1 MVEMTTVA
9 GTAATMTEI
18 SASSAERL
26 AALRQP
32 STTKKRS
39 KPADTA
45 KVLATGISTTALFG
59 IVAVMGWQTNM
70 GTAQASAS
78 ITPTTLS
85 VPPTIQTAP
94 PVAVTPSVAPLVP
107 VAPATVPTT
116 IPVAVPTTQPLVQTP
131 TVRVPSNTTTKA
143 SG

>member
-1 MVEMTTVA
+1 MVAMTTVA

-32 STTKKRS
+32 SASKKRS

-45 KVLATGISTTALFG
+45 KVLATGLSTTALFG
-59 IVAVMGWQTNM
+59 MVAIMGWQTNI
-70 GTAQASAS
+70 GAAQASELATS
-78 ITPTTLS
+78 TTQTAA
-85 VPPTIQTAP
+85 PTIQTTP
-94 PVAVTPSVAPLVP
+94 PVAVTPTVAPLVP
-107 VAPATVPTT
+107 VAPVAVPTT
-116 IPVAVPTTQPLVQTP
+116 IPVAVPSTQPPVQT
-131 TVRVPSNTTTKA
+131 TAVRVASNATSKA